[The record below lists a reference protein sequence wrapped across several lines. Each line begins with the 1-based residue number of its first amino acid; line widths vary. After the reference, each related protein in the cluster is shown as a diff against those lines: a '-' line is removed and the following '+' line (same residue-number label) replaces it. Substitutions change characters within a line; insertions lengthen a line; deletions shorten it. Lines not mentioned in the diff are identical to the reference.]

1 MPAAHARR
9 DLPMHLTKL
18 IIADR
23 DIPLV
28 ERLANYFRARG
39 SEVKTAYDAGG
50 VLKLVH
56 LETPDALVLGINL
69 TCNNGV
75 CVCELL
81 SAERRFSYLPVLL
94 MTDRPEDRMT
104 HDCRDLQAYYV
115 SKGETLDGRVESLLD
130 ELTVQ
135 PPLVIAD

>member
-1 MPAAHARR
+1 
-9 DLPMHLTKL
+9 MHLTKL

-23 DIPLV
+23 DIQLV
-28 ERLANYFRARG
+28 ERLATYFRARG
-39 SEVKTAYDAGG
+39 AEVKTAYDAGL

-81 SAERRFSYLPVLL
+81 SAERRFAFLPVVL
-94 MTDRPEDRMT
+94 MTDRSEDRAT
-104 HDCRDLQAYYV
+104 HDCRDLQAHYV
-115 SKGETLDGRVESLLD
+115 AKGETLDGRVETLLD
-130 ELTVQ
+130 DVTSHA
-135 PPLVIAD
+135 PLVIAE